1 MGEKKR
7 GWKRNLSEKRWVKN
21 NMGENFVKSM
31 GQKDWWKK
39 TWVKSKHR

>member
-31 GQKDWWKK
+31 GQKRLVEKNMGKK
-39 TWVKSKHR
+39 QT